1 MAHLDLEEQEQL
13 AQLKSWWDTYGNL
26 VVMTIA
32 LAAVVFSAWQ
42 GWRFWQ
48 ERQAGE
54 ASNLYEVLGKSLQ
67 GTEPKAVRD
76 ASGELLEK
84 YPGTLYASMGALTAA
99 KYFFD
104 KGDLKTAKAQLQWVI
119 DKTAS
124 EEFRDVA
131 RLRLANVLL
140 DEKGYDE
147 ALKLVDAK
155 HGEPF
160 DAQYAALKGDVFV
173 ARGQVADAKSA
184 YKAALEKADKKSSAL
199 RDSVQ
204 MRLDALGG

>member
-1 MAHLDLEEQEQL
+1 MGH
-13 AQLKSWWDTYGNL
+13 
-26 VVMTIA
+26 
-32 LAAVVFSAWQ
+32 
-42 GWRFWQ
+42 
-48 ERQAGE
+48 RQDG
-54 ASNLYEVLGKSLQ
+54 
-67 GTEPKAVRD
+67 
-76 ASGELLEK
+76 
-84 YPGTLYASMGALTAA
+84 
-99 KYFFD
+99 
-104 KGDLKTAKAQLQWVI
+104 
-119 DKTAS
+119 
-124 EEFRDVA
+124 VA